1 MVDVAANY
9 RKIIDR
15 ISEAALR
22 VGRNPREIK
31 LLAAAKSQNVELV
44 QAAIAAGVRL
54 IGENYVQEA
63 EEKRHAISEAVEWH
77 MIGHLQRNKVK
88 AALSTFDLIQSL
100 DSVALAR
107 ELAKE
112 GRRNGKRVRTLIE
125 VNLGDEQS
133 KSGIGRD
140 KVAELVKSV
149 SELAHL
155 QVEGLMAVP
164 PFKENPEEIR
174 PYFRS
179 LKELQVELQGRKI
192 PNGSFNEL
200 SMGMT
205 HDYPIA
211 IEEGATIVR
220 IGTALFGS
228 RKA

>member
-1 MVDVAANY
+1 MVDVGANY

-88 AALSTFDLIQSL
+88 TALSTFNLIQSL

-107 ELAKE
+107 ELDKE
-112 GRRNGKRVRTLIE
+112 GRRNGKKVRTLIE
-125 VNLGDEQS
+125 INLGDEQS
-133 KSGIGRD
+133 KSGIGRN
-140 KVAELVKSV
+140 KVAELVERV

-179 LKELQVELQGRKI
+179 LRELQVELQGRKI

-211 IEEGATIVR
+211 VEEGATIVR
-220 IGTALFGS
+220 IGTALFGA
-228 RKA
+228 RKT